1 MDPET
6 YARNRLSSIHST
18 GSRTEVGKRRANLHA
33 IRHSITGRVHI
44 ATPEE
49 SAAFDKH
56 CRTYHEALQPAGLLE
71 PQLVQE
77 IAEDKWR
84 LKRIRTIEDSI
95 FAQGHHD
102 HVDELPSGNP
112 EVDAALAEGKTWIEQ
127 ARSLQLL
134 TLYESRIRRA
144 IEKHTAE
151 FKAMQAEPK
160 AAHAQAQR
168 EAIALSQLATSEG
181 HVYQPEADFI
191 PPFDYG
197 GFVFSPQE
205 IARVIDRE
213 DRLKRALALPRP
225 TKIC

>member
-1 MDPET
+1 MDPKT
-6 YARNRLSSIHST
+6 YAQNRLNSMHST
-18 GSRTEVGKRRANLHA
+18 GPRTELGKRRASLNA
-33 IRHSITGRVHI
+33 IRHSITSRVHI

-56 CRTYHEALQPAGLLE
+56 CRNYHEALLPAGLLE

-84 LKRIRTIEDSI
+84 LKRIRTIEDAI

-112 EVDAALAEGKTWIEQ
+112 EVDAALAEGKTWVEQ

-151 FKAMQAEPK
+151 FKAMQAERK
-160 AAHAQAQR
+160 AAHAKAQR
-168 EAIALSQLATSEG
+168 EAIALAQLAAAEG
-181 HVYQPEADFI
+181 KPYQPAYDFV
-191 PPFDYG
+191 PAFDYG
-197 GFVFSPQE
+197 GFVFSPEE

-213 DRLKRALALPRP
+213 DRLKRAFALPQSI
-225 TKIC
+225 KIC